1 MATNK
6 VKYGLSNVYYSV
18 VTESLSTGGVYT
30 YSYATPVPIKGAVNL
45 SLNQSGEQTV
55 FRADNLDYFVTYSNN
70 GYEGDLEVALIPD
83 SFLTDVMQYQL
94 DNNQVLYEANDK
106 VPKAFALLF
115 QFEGDQNAVRH
126 VLYNCTAT
134 RPSIEGATTEEET
147 EPNTETLELTA
158 VSIHN
163 ATLDKEIVKAK
174 VGADNAS
181 VYAAWFDAVY
191 QPIAPTP

>member
-30 YSYATPVPIKGAVNL
+30 YSYATPVAIKGAVNL

-83 SFLTDVMQYQL
+83 SFLEDVMQFQK
-94 DNNQVLYEANDK
+94 DNNNVLYEVNDK

-115 QFEGDQNAVRH
+115 QFEGDQNARRH
-126 VLYNCTAT
+126 VLYNCKAS
-134 RPSIEGATTEEET
+134 RPRVASQTTDTTITPVTEILSIKASARLNDG
-147 EPNTETLELTA
+147 
-158 VSIHN
+158 V
-163 ATLDKEIVKAK
+163 VKASTK
-174 VGADNAS
+174 LDDTSSAQYTGWFSS
-181 VYAAWFDAVY
+181 VY
-191 QPIAPTP
+191 TPVTTS

>member
-18 VTESLSTGGVYT
+18 VTETLSTGGVYT

-83 SFLTDVMQYQL
+83 SFLEDVMQFQK
-94 DNNQVLYEANDK
+94 DNNNVLYEVNNK

-115 QFEGDQNAVRH
+115 QFEGDQNARRH
-126 VLYNCTAT
+126 VLYNCKAS
-134 RPSIEGATTEEET
+134 RPRVASQTTDT
-147 EPNTETLELTA
+147 TITPVTETL
-158 VSIHN
+158 SIKASARLN
-163 ATLDKEIVKAK
+163 DGVVKASTK
-174 VGADNAS
+174 LDDTSSAQYTGWFSS
-181 VYAAWFDAVY
+181 VY
-191 QPIAPTP
+191 TPVTTS

>member
-18 VTESLSTGGVYT
+18 VTETLTTTGSYT
-30 YSYATPVPIKGAVNL
+30 YSYATPVAIKGAVNL

-94 DNNQVLYEANDK
+94 DSNQVLYEANNR

-115 QFEGDQNAVRH
+115 QFEGDQNARRH
-126 VLYNCTAT
+126 VLYNCKAS
-134 RPSIEGATTEEET
+134 RPRVASQTTDT
-147 EPNTETLELTA
+147 TITPVTETL
-158 VSIHN
+158 SIKASARLN
-163 ATLDKEIVKAK
+163 DGVVKASTK
-174 VGADNAS
+174 LDDTSSAQYTGWFTS
-181 VYAAWFDAVY
+181 VY
-191 QPIAPTP
+191 TPVTTN

>member
-115 QFEGDQNAVRH
+115 QFEGDQNARRH
-126 VLYNCTAT
+126 VLYNCKAS
-134 RPSIEGATTEEET
+134 RPRVASQTTDT
-147 EPNTETLELTA
+147 TITPVTETL
-158 VSIHN
+158 SIK
-163 ATLDKEIVKAK
+163 ASARLSDGVVKASTK
-174 VGADNAS
+174 LDDTTSAQYTGWFSS
-181 VYAAWFDAVY
+181 VY
-191 QPIAPTP
+191 TPVTTS

>member
-6 VKYGLSNVYYSV
+6 VKYGLSNVY
-18 VTESLSTGGVYT
+18 YT

-45 SLNQSGEQTV
+45 SLNQSGDQTV

-94 DNNQVLYEANDK
+94 DNNQVLYEANNK

-115 QFEGDQNAVRH
+115 QFEGDQNARRH
-126 VLYNCTAT
+126 VLYNCKAS
-134 RPSIEGATTEEET
+134 RPRVASQTTDT
-147 EPNTETLELTA
+147 TITPVTETL
-158 VSIHN
+158 SIKASARLN
-163 ATLDKEIVKAK
+163 DGVVKASTK
-174 VGADNAS
+174 LDDTTSAQYTGWFSS
-181 VYAAWFDAVY
+181 VY
-191 QPIAPTP
+191 TPVTTN

>member
-115 QFEGDQNAVRH
+115 QFEGDQNARRH
-126 VLYNCTAT
+126 VLYNCKAS
-134 RPSIEGATTEEET
+134 RPRVASQTTDT
-147 EPNTETLELTA
+147 TITPVTETL
-158 VSIHN
+158 SIKASARLN
-163 ATLDKEIVKAK
+163 DGVVKASTK
-174 VGADNAS
+174 LDDTTSAQYTGWFSS
-181 VYAAWFDAVY
+181 VY
-191 QPIAPTP
+191 TPVTTS

>member
-18 VTESLSTGGVYT
+18 VTETLTTTGTYT
-30 YSYATPVPIKGAVNL
+30 YSYATPVAIKGAVNL

-94 DNNQVLYEANDK
+94 DSNQVLYEANNR

-115 QFEGDQNAVRH
+115 QFEGDQNARRH
-126 VLYNCTAT
+126 VLYNCKAS
-134 RPSIEGATTEEET
+134 RPRVASQTTDT
-147 EPNTETLELTA
+147 TITPVTETL
-158 VSIHN
+158 SIKASARLN
-163 ATLDKEIVKAK
+163 DGVVKASTK
-174 VGADNAS
+174 LDDTSSAQYTGWFSS
-181 VYAAWFDAVY
+181 VY
-191 QPIAPTP
+191 TPVTTN